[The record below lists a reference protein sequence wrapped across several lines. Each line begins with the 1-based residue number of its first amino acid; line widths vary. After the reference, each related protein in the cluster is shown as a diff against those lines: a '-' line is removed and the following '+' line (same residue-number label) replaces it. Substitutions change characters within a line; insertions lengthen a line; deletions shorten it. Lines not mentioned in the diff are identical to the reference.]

1 MSRKKSHRRGGQKF
15 LAKFPAPDIIPT
27 CRLAR
32 TNFCRKSNLT
42 SRRSGGFFDPSK
54 LKSEIAE
61 ITKQSESETLWD
73 NPDAA
78 RATLQKKSTLEKSL
92 ADLESLGA
100 DYKNLSELFA
110 LAPDDSDVR
119 KEIEKLA
126 ARARGAKTITLFS
139 QTADGADAFLFIQ
152 AGAGGTEAQDWAG
165 MLARMYARWAER
177 HGFSIETVDEH
188 AGDTA
193 GLKSITYKIGG
204 LRAYGWLRNEIGI
217 HRLVRISPFNAQGKR
232 QTSFASVAVSP
243 DVDDS
248 VKIDISDK
256 DLRVDTYRS
265 SGAGGQH
272 VNKTDSAIRITHI
285 PTGTVVTCQNERSQF
300 QNKDMA
306 MKMLRSKLYELE
318 MRKRQEQ
325 ENAALAAQK
334 KIEWGSQIRNYVL
347 QPYQL
352 VKDLRTGAER
362 TDPDAVLDGDL
373 DDFMLGLLSNE
384 PHSKRA

>member
-1 MSRKKSHRRGGQKF
+1 M
-15 LAKFPAPDIIPT
+15 
-27 CRLAR
+27 
-32 TNFCRKSNLT
+32 
-42 SRRSGGFFDPSK
+42 SGGFFDPDK

-61 ITKQSESETLWD
+61 LAEKTESENLWD
-73 NPDAA
+73 DPDNA
-78 RATLQKKSTLEKSL
+78 RALLQKKAALEKSL
-92 ADLESLGA
+92 ADLEALA
-100 DYKNLSELFA
+100 SEYEHLA
-110 LAPDDSDVR
+110 ELYSIAPDDGEVR
-119 KEIEKLA
+119 A
-126 ARARGAKTITLFS
+126 AVTALSKRAADAKTVTLFNGP
-139 QTADGADAFLFIQ
+139 ADDAGAFLFIQ

-165 MLARMYARWAER
+165 MLSRMYSRWADR
-177 HGFSIETVDEH
+177 RGFALDVVDEH
-188 AGDTA
+188 PGDTA
-193 GLKSITYKIGG
+193 GLKSITYKIDG

-232 QTSFASVAVSP
+232 QTSFASVDVWP
-243 DVDDS
+243 DIDDAIE
-248 VKIDISDK
+248 VKIEDK

-318 MRKRQEQ
+318 MRKKQEK

-347 QPYQL
+347 QPYRL
-352 VKDLRTGAER
+352 VKDLRTNMESG
-362 TDPDAVLDGDL
+362 DVDAVLDGDL
-373 DDFMLGLLSNE
+373 DDFMLALLQY
-384 PHSKRA
+384 K